1 MRVDVLTLFPEMFE
15 SLLGCSILNRAQ
27 EASLVEI
34 ALTDIRDFATNSYR
48 KVDDKPYGG
57 GPGMVMMPGPL
68 FDCFEHVQT
77 LSPDKARTILLTPQG
92 QRFDQK
98 KAAELSKEKRLI
110 LIAGKY
116 EGFDERIRVGLDAE
130 QISIGDYVL
139 NGGELAAMVI
149 IDAVVRLLPG
159 ALGDEDS
166 SKDDSFSDG
175 LLEYPQYTRPEVFRD
190 MKVPD
195 ILLSGNHAKIA
206 EWRKQQSLERTK
218 KWRPDLLK
226 DKNDKK

>member
-1 MRVDVLTLFPEMFE
+1 MRVDILTLFPQMFE
-15 SLLGCSILNRAQ
+15 SPLGCSILKRAQ
-27 EASLVEI
+27 EMGVVEI
-34 ALTDIRDFATNSYR
+34 TLTDIRDFTADSYR

-57 GPGMVMMPGPL
+57 GPGMVMMPGPV
-68 FDCFEHVQT
+68 FDCFEHVRK
-77 LSPDKARTILLTPQG
+77 LSPEKGRVILLTPQG
-92 QRFDQK
+92 QRFDQA
-98 KAAELSKEKRLI
+98 KALELSAEKRLI

-116 EGFDERIRVGLDAE
+116 EGFDERIRIGLGAE

-149 IDAVVRLLPG
+149 IDSVVRLLPG

-166 SKDDSFSDG
+166 PKDDSFSEG

-195 ILLSGNHAKIA
+195 ILLSGDHAKIA
-206 EWRKQQSLERTK
+206 QWRRQQSLERTK

-226 DKNDKK
+226 DSDKK